1 MAKKLGDLVKL
12 EVSADNITF
21 TEVEFQQG
29 GTTTRSASPADV
41 SNKDSN
47 RWAEA
52 IAGFRNWELSATGVW
67 SDGATGQEIIRN
79 AWEDGSDLYAKFV
92 QTLGAVENSGQVL
105 VTDFSEDD
113 PHDAAS
119 AISMTLQGTGALTNT

>member
-1 MAKKLGDLVKL
+1 MAKKLGTFVKL

-29 GTTTRSASPADV
+29 GTTTRAMSPADV
-41 SNKDSN
+41 TNKDSN
-47 RWAEA
+47 LWSES
-52 IAGFRNWELSATGVW
+52 IKGIRNWELSATGVW
-67 SDGATGQEIIRN
+67 SDGAVGQEIIRSS
-79 AWEDGSDLYAKFV
+79 WETGSDLYAKFV
-92 QTLGAVENSGQVL
+92 QTAGAVENSGQVQ

-119 AISMTLQGTGALTNT
+119 TISMTLQGTGVLTNT